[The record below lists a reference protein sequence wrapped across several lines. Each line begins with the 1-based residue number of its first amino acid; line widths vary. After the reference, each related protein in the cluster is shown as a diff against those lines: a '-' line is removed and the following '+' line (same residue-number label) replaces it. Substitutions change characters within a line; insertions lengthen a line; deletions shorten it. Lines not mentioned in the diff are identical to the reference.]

1 MKKYFLLILLLSLVP
16 IVFAEEKICVV
27 YFYSDTCPHCANL
40 KSYLDEIENKYDD
53 KIMLTR
59 YELHNLK
66 NYEIY
71 NKFCGVKDIP
81 IEQRKVPLLGIND
94 QFLMGENQIRDNLEN
109 EIESALNTGIR
120 KCPLEGEMKCH
131 ATNYTEEGTDKLIK
145 GKVTWPLIFVSSLVD
160 GINPCAFAVLIFLL
174 TYLISISNKKRRMLA
189 AGIAYIISVYVTY
202 LLAGF
207 GILTAIQVSGL
218 SGIIFK
224 IAAGIAIIAGIINI
238 KDYFFYGKGFSLKI
252 PESRKSII
260 ERFAYKANIPAAI
273 VLGFLVSMFE
283 LPCTGGVYLAILA
296 MLASSKVL
304 ALPYLLVYNFIFVLP
319 LIVIMLFIYF
329 GMKAE
334 HIERWRESRKNIM
347 RLILGLI
354 LVGLGLIMLFIK

>member
-1 MKKYFLLILLLSLVP
+1 MKKYFLLIFLLLLVP

-40 KSYLDEIENKYDD
+40 KPYLDEIENKYRD
-53 KIMLTR
+53 KVMLTR
-59 YELHNLK
+59 YEVHNLK
-66 NYEIY
+66 NYELY
-71 NKFCGVKDIP
+71 NRFCTVQSIA
-81 IEQRKVPLLGIND
+81 IEDRVVPLLGIND
-94 QFLMGENQIRDNLEN
+94 KSFMGEYQIKDNLEN
-109 EIESALNTGIR
+109 EIKAMLEGGIR
-120 KCPLEGEMKCH
+120 RCPLEGNMECH
-131 ATNYTEEGTDKLIK
+131 AANYTQEGTDKIVK
-145 GKVTWPLIFVSSLVD
+145 QKITWPLIFISAAVD

-202 LLAGF
+202 LLAGL

-238 KDYFFYGKGFSLKI
+238 KDYFFYGKGISLKI

-319 LIVIMLFIYF
+319 LIVIMFIIYF

-334 HIERWRESRKNIM
+334 HIERWRESRKNVM
-347 RLILGLI
+347 RLILGLV